1 MKFTLEHINKYV
13 KGQLIGNKD
22 LLIEGVSEINNSL
35 PKTITFL
42 GNPSYKKS
50 SKHLNVGV
58 IYLTKDQPTEA
69 EIVWNHL
76 KYEWWTTKNEWV
88 PDIGATW
95 SFVTRGLSTISTGVP
110 KKIKK

>member
-1 MKFTLEHINKYV
+1 MYCYDNIIDQSEYGQIEEFGVQEMINMF
-13 KGQLIGNKD
+13 G
-22 LLIEGVSEINNSL
+22 
-35 PKTITFL
+35 PR
-42 GNPSYKKS
+42 NPSYEKS

-58 IYLTKDQPTEA
+58 IYLTKNQPTEA

-110 KKIKK
+110 KKITKR